1 MDRKSSE
8 ANAMRGSNRI
18 SGMAWAM
25 ALLAT
30 ASAANAGNG
39 VPIVPGAARPCSAA
53 TLKGTYLY
61 SLTGVLGG
69 KPYAES
75 GREVFDGAGGSV
87 LTYTGSDGKTTT
99 TTGRYELGASCDGQT
114 HYPGDANYRIYVS
127 PDGSRATYT
136 LVPSSEDAATAIAGS
151 EIRVAR

>member
-1 MDRKSSE
+1 
-8 ANAMRGSNRI
+8 MRRSNRI
-18 SGMAWAM
+18 MGIACAM
-25 ALLAT
+25 ALLAGATT
-30 ASAANAGNG
+30 ATAGNG
-39 VPIVPGAARPCSAA
+39 VPVVSGASRPCSPA

-61 SLTGVLGG
+61 SLTGVLAG

-75 GREVFDGAGGSV
+75 GRETFDGAGGSV

-99 TTGRYELGASCDGQT
+99 TAGHYEIDANCDGQT
-114 HYPGDANYRIYVS
+114 HYPDDTNYRIYVS

-136 LVPSSEDAATAIAGS
+136 LLPSSKDAESAIAGS